1 MMRLK
6 PFALFVALALLT
18 PIVATAQVS
27 LPGAASRALQG
38 KRALDQLKNLQVTDK
53 EEQDMGAAI
62 SARLREKYG
71 VVQSQAVHKYVSL
84 VGRTLAAE
92 STRPNLSWTF
102 IVLDTDGVNAFA
114 APGGFIHITRGAL
127 ALIRTE
133 AELAGV
139 LAHEIVHVTEK
150 HTLTAIRNSKAI
162 DLGSDAALPRN
173 SLLDKV
179 TDAVYD
185 SVLENSFDRGDEE
198 ESDAVGLRLANTIGY
213 APAGLGGFLTKLA
226 DRNKALKEPSGVFAS
241 HPATQARLQKI
252 TQLITREKLAATA
265 TVAARYTSTIS
276 YTSVPVTAV
285 TQTTPGAG
293 ASTTA
298 KPAPKLGLGGLTSR
312 LGGEKT
318 SSQTVASAGARG
330 VNPDRDAKG
339 GANPRAVSVTLTAAE
354 LAAFRKGITG

>member
-1 MMRLK
+1 MRFTPLT
-6 PFALFVALALLT
+6 AVAATLALMLPVT
-18 PIVATAQVS
+18 GAAQVS

-38 KRALDQLKNLQVTDK
+38 KRALDQLKDLQITDK

-139 LAHEIVHVTEK
+139 LAHEIVHVTDK

-185 SVLENSFDRGDEE
+185 SVLENRFDRGDEE
-198 ESDAVGLRLANTIGY
+198 QSDATGVRLVNKIGY
-213 APAGLGGFLTKLA
+213 APNGLGGFLTKLA
-226 DRNKALKEPSGVFAS
+226 DRNKTLKEPSGVFAS
-241 HPATQARLQKI
+241 HPATQARLQKL
-252 TQLITREKLAATA
+252 TQLITRDKLTASA

-276 YTSVPVTAV
+276 YTPVPVSSVAQV
-285 TQTTPGAG
+285 TPGA
-293 ASTTA
+293 A
-298 KPAPKLGLGGLTSR
+298 PAEPKSGSKLGLGGLTSR
-312 LGGEKT
+312 LGGEK
-318 SSQTVASAGARG
+318 SSTQTVASAGARG

-339 GANPRAVSVTLTAAE
+339 GSNPRAVSVTITAAE
-354 LAAFRKGITG
+354 VAAFRKGITG